1 MYILPGL
8 FRGSQ
13 NKEMRL
19 GLCQRTSDVIEPMI
33 KPQWY
38 VNCSTIAKEALDVAT
53 NDENKKLE
61 FIPKQYTAEWR
72 RLISFI
78 ILTLWFLSL
87 PLSMY

>member
-1 MYILPGL
+1 MYILQGL

-38 VNCSTIAKEALDVAT
+38 INCSTIAKEALDAAT

-72 RLISFI
+72 R
-78 ILTLWFLSL
+78 FLSF
-87 PLSMY
+87 